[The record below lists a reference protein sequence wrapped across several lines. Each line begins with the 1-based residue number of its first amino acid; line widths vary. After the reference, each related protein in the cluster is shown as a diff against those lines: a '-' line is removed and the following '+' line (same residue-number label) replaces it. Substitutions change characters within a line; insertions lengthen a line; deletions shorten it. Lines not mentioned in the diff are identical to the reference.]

1 MHIRQFSTAESVNAA
16 ILLNIPKTVLFQF
29 MCFSTHI
36 KIPHI
41 SPDSLVRVR
50 HPRPDKV
57 LNVLRRRLV
66 AALEL
71 HEGPGEV
78 PHALDRVAN
87 HGAVGNGRVRVDHRL
102 EGLFE

>member
-1 MHIRQFSTAESVNAA
+1 MAESACSNFAEHSQ
-16 ILLNIPKTVLFQF
+16 NSFIPI
-29 MCFSTHI
+29 CDFSPRTSKYRI
-36 KIPHI
+36 Y
-41 SPDSLVRVR
+41 SPDSLVRVC